1 MFTMKERRAVY
12 VFLRGLKH
20 VEQLKKFGDIS
31 YISKRMG
38 YAELY
43 LNEDD
48 VEKTV
53 DKLNQ
58 YRFVKTVKVSP
69 RPDIDPD
76 LDDVHD
82 DVFFEAYDQAQED
95 VEKDRSDE
103 KSADLKG
110 QSRVKLAQQ
119 TGQGKGQ
126 SEAKLAEPTDQG
138 QNQPPKK
145 NNRQDDGQQD
155 LQTDGKAHVPAE
167 KGGKS

>member
-1 MFTMKERRAVY
+1 MFTIKKRRAVY

-38 YAELY
+38 YVELY

-53 DKLNQ
+53 NKLNQ
-58 YRFVKTVKVSP
+58 YRFVKTVKISP

-95 VEKDRSDE
+95 AEKDQSDE
-103 KSADLKG
+103 KSAE
-110 QSRVKLAQQ
+110 Q
-119 TGQGKGQ
+119 TGQSKGQ
-126 SEAKLAEPTDQG
+126 SEAKLAEPTNQG
-138 QNQPPKK
+138 QNQPTKK

-155 LQTDGKAHVPAE
+155 LQTDDKAHVPAE

>member
-38 YAELY
+38 YVELY
-43 LNEDD
+43 LNEDE

-95 VEKDRSDE
+95 AEKE
-103 KSADLKG
+103 KSADSKG
-110 QSRVKLAQQ
+110 QSQVKLAKQ

-126 SEAKLAEPTDQG
+126 SEAKLVEPTNQS

-155 LQTDGKAHVPAE
+155 LQIDDKAHVPAE